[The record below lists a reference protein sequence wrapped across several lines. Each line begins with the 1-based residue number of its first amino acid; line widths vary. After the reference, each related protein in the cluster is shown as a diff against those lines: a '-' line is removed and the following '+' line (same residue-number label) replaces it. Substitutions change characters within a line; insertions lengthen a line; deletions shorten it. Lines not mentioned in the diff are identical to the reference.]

1 MNLPPVVPVPSS
13 PATDILEISFGKA
26 PAVSLEVEY
35 RETFDV
41 RQPGPAELGLVFQML
56 DALLL
61 TTPFD
66 QWEN

>member
-1 MNLPPVVPVPSS
+1 MTSSPVVPVPSH
-13 PATDILEISFGKA
+13 PAKDILESCFGTA

-35 RETFDV
+35 LETFDAS
-41 RQPGPAELGLVFQML
+41 QPGPAELSLAFQML